1 MLFRSARLATKNTA
15 TIHNSYDTLKVMSA
29 AQLCD
34 DIDFISSFVIAMAD
48 AKRCPVSREMPEK
61 MKEKLDNYLGRKR
74 PKDA

>member
-1 MLFRSARLATKNTA
+1 MKKIIAIALVLALSMMA
-15 TIHNSYDTLKVMSA
+15 V
-29 AQLCD
+29 C
-34 DIDFISSFVIAMAD
+34 AMAD